1 MSTFLHDI
9 AKPSLSPKSA
19 KKIHLHPVW
28 PENFPFFFSFFLF
41 LFPFSFLWPTKII
54 LKLLPA
60 NLSTTTNQ
68 LSVTS
73 VLILVQTKWFGKPCR
88 SVVQGDEVGTNLF
101 FFMSV
106 DFLIH
111 SDQYANTWS
120 MEVLIRRVTCKS
132 LFSFWRQKKSFKLRN
147 LPSRTSTLFR
157 SRRSACPFLN
167 YDQVS
172 KVLKKLSGTFNT

>member
-41 LFPFSFLWPTKII
+41 LFFDRQRSSSSYYLQTYLPRQTSYPLLLFSFWFKQNDLASFAEALYK
-54 LKLLPA
+54 
-60 NLSTTTNQ
+60 
-68 LSVTS
+68 VTRWEQ
-73 VLILVQTKWFGKPCR
+73 IY
-88 SVVQGDEVGTNLF
+88 F

-132 LFSFWRQKKSFKLRN
+132 LFSFWRHK
-147 LPSRTSTLFR
+147 
-157 SRRSACPFLN
+157 
-167 YDQVS
+167 
-172 KVLKKLSGTFNT
+172 KVLSCEIYLRGLRPYFVHGGALVLF